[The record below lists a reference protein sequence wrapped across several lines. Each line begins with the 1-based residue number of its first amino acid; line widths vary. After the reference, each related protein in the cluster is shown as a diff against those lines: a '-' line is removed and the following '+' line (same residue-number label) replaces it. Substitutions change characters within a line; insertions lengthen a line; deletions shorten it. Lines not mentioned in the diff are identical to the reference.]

1 MIIRNWFHIVSFIS
15 ILAISTA
22 LIAEFVFDIK
32 PCSMC
37 LKQRYPYYF
46 IILIYILFQFLP
58 KLSQVLFFL
67 IIQFSA
73 IYGLFYSIWHVG
85 IEQKIFESPPSC
97 AGDLSISDST
107 KEIKEQIMSTNV
119 INCEDVVWAIFG
131 MSAATINTII
141 LILIFLL
148 NAIYMWKFYETKKTG
163 KR

>member
-1 MIIRNWFHIVSFIS
+1 MIIRNWFHIVAFIS

-22 LIAEFVFDIK
+22 LIAEFAFDIK

-58 KLSQVLFFL
+58 KLSRVLFFL
-67 IIQFSA
+67 IIQFST

-97 AGDLSISDST
+97 AGDLSYSDST

-119 INCEDVVWAIFG
+119 INCEDVVWVIFG

>member
-1 MIIRNWFHIVSFIS
+1 MIIRNWFHTVAFIS

-58 KLSQVLFFL
+58 KLSRVLFFL
-67 IIQFSA
+67 IIQFST

-85 IEQKIFESPPSC
+85 IENNFISGP
-97 AGDLSISDST
+97 AGCSSVT
-107 KEIKEQIMSTNV
+107 
-119 INCEDVVWAIFG
+119 
-131 MSAATINTII
+131 
-141 LILIFLL
+141 
-148 NAIYMWKFYETKKTG
+148 
-163 KR
+163 R